1 MTFTKTEKHR
11 KTMGERRARVAVD
24 CEMVGIGFYGKGDM
38 LARVSV
44 VDERGGVLY
53 DTFVAPQEKVVDYR
67 TPVSGVR
74 RQDLIGGTRH
84 RPGTAES

>member
-1 MTFTKTEKHR
+1 
-11 KTMGERRARVAVD
+11 MGERRARVAVD